1 MDPKTLKIDLL
12 VHDLKTPLAI
22 IDAGVK
28 SLLKNPEKYGPISKK
43 QEKVLNRVYRNSR
56 LTQRLVA
63 DILELGKSREGKIN
77 LDYVT
82 PESLIRQALIEIFD
96 LHNSGVSDD
105 IKQCGSLKDLETVLD
120 SADIAI
126 ESDESVWLRS
136 FLLDE
141 AKMLQIIRNLI
152 SNALKYKKTS
162 VKIRCV
168 QTDESLSLSVR
179 DDGEGIPLKNQQ
191 QIFEC
196 YFQMDPRPDSIVR
209 GHGLGLAGA
218 MILANDMG
226 GALSL
231 ESDTGKGAE
240 FTITMPIKSC

>member
-1 MDPKTLKIDLL
+1 MDRKTLKIDLL

-22 IDAGVK
+22 IDAGVQ
-28 SLLKNPEKYGPISKK
+28 SLLKNAEKFGPVTEK
-43 QEKVLNRVYRNSR
+43 QEKVLKRVYRNTK
-56 LTQRLVA
+56 LTQRLVS
-63 DILELGKSREGKIN
+63 DILELGKSREGRIN

-82 PESLIRQALIEIFD
+82 PESIIRQALIEIFD

-105 IKQCGSLKDLETVLD
+105 IRRCGSFEELGDVLT
-120 SADIAI
+120 AANIEI
-126 ESDESVWLRS
+126 ESGASVWSRR

-141 AKMLQIIRNLI
+141 AKMLQIVRNLI
-152 SNALKYKKTS
+152 SNALKYKKST
-162 VKIRCV
+162 VNIRCE
-168 QTDESLSLSVR
+168 QTGENLSLSVR
-179 DDGEGIPLKNQQ
+179 DDGEGIPLKHQQ

-196 YFQMDPRPDSIVR
+196 YFQMDPSPDSIVR

-240 FTITMPIKSC
+240 FTVTMPIKSC